1 MFYKTFPGYTRQ
13 PVYDFLCGIFLHII
27 YIHQTAEQEYLI
39 SLSLSLLSQGS
50 DADKSD
56 DNLVVDEV
64 SRRPPASIGLTS
76 PLSSAYIM

>member
-1 MFYKTFPGYTRQ
+1 M
-13 PVYDFLCGIFLHII
+13 CCIFLHVI

-39 SLSLSLLSQGS
+39 SLSLSLVSQGS

-64 SRRPPASIGLTS
+64 SRRPPASVGLSS
-76 PLSSAYIM
+76 PLSSTFIM